1 MTIVTPEQMKY
12 LEAESDRN
20 GNTYEMLMEKAG
32 EHLAEKIISIINIE
46 KNKDKNQL
54 FDITFICGNGNNAGD
69 CFVAAR
75 YLKQHGIDSAV
86 ALLCGEPKTEI
97 AKLNFSRMNQIEI
110 ISDKNILIDRIS
122 KYKQFDEVLSC
133 PRQIIVDGAFG
144 TGFHGE
150 LPEAVRDI
158 FNTCSECD
166 IVIAVDVP
174 SGGDCRNGKVSDGT
188 LKADYTIT
196 FGFEKFG
203 MTQYPL
209 KEYCGE
215 ICVADIGIPIEYTDN
230 FKYKIKIM
238 CDSCLK
244 NIIPRKKPDSHKGN
258 FGRLLIVCGSEKMPG
273 ACIMAA
279 EAAARSGVGLL
290 QIAAV
295 KSITP
300 VITNRLPEAMLEP
313 LKADEDG
320 FISSHNFE
328 TIMRAAE
335 KASAVL
341 IGCGIGVTDGT
352 KELVKNLLKNLNCP
366 IILDADGINCISDS
380 IDIIRQ
386 TKSSIILTPHPAE
399 MGRLCGKSTAEVQSD
414 RLGTAMN
421 FSNEYNAV
429 VVLKGA
435 GTVIAE
441 KNNIYVNQTG
451 NPGMGKGGSGD
462 VLSGIIAS
470 FAAQGISKVDSAV
483 LGTFVHGAAGDLAA
497 SKKSMQSMIATDI
510 IGELGEVF
518 KKLI

>member
-12 LEAESDRN
+12 LEKEADRN
-20 GNTYEMLMEKAG
+20 GNTYEMLMEKSG
-32 EHLAEKIISIINIE
+32 ECLAEKIIHIINIE
-46 KNKDKNQL
+46 KNKNKNRL
-54 FDITFICGNGNNAGD
+54 FDIIFLCGNGNNAGD

-75 YLKQHGIDSAV
+75 YLKRYGIDSAA
-86 ALLCGEPKTEI
+86 ALICGEPKTEL
-97 AKLNFSRMNQIEI
+97 AKHNFSRLNQIEI
-110 ISDKNILIDRIS
+110 IYDKNILIDRIS
-122 KYKQFDEVLSC
+122 KYKQSDETLSC
-133 PRQIIVDGAFG
+133 PYQIIVDGIFG

-150 LPEAVRDI
+150 LSEEIREI
-158 FNTCSECD
+158 FSACVESN

-174 SGGDCRNGKVSDGT
+174 SGGDCRNGKISEGT

-215 ICVADIGIPIEYTDN
+215 IFIADIGIPEQYTHN

-238 CDSCLK
+238 CDSHLK
-244 NIIPRKKPDSHKGN
+244 SLIPRKKPDSHKGN

-290 QIAAV
+290 QIATV
-295 KSITP
+295 KSITN
-300 VITNRLPEAMLEP
+300 VITSRLPEAMFEP
-313 LKADEDG
+313 LKSDENGYISAD
-320 FISSHNFE
+320 NFE
-328 TIMRAAE
+328 TIMSAAE

-341 IGCGIGVTDGT
+341 IGCGIGVTKDT
-352 KELVKNLLKNLNCP
+352 KEIVKNLLKNLNCP
-366 IILDADGINCISDS
+366 IILDADGINCMSDS

-470 FAAQGISKVDSAV
+470 FAAQGVSAVNSAV
-483 LGTFVHGAAGDLAA
+483 LGTFVHGAAGDSAA

-518 KKLI
+518 KKIT

>member
-1 MTIVTPEQMKY
+1 VTPEQMKY
-12 LEAESDRN
+12 LEAEADRN

-32 EHLAEKIISIINIE
+32 EHLAEKIISIINLE
-46 KNKDKNQL
+46 KNEDNNQD
-54 FDITFICGNGNNAGD
+54 FDIIFLCGNGNNAGD

-75 YLKQHGIDSAV
+75 YLKQYGIDSVA

-97 AKLNFSRMNQIEI
+97 AKLNFSRIDNIEVMYEFNKCI
-110 ISDKNILIDRIS
+110 DKLSDS
-122 KYKQFDEVLSC
+122 K
-133 PRQIIVDGAFG
+133 RNRIIVDGVFG

-150 LPEAVRDI
+150 LPEEVREV
-158 FNTCSECD
+158 FSACRESD

-174 SGGDCRNGKVSDGT
+174 SGGDCRNGQVSDGT
-188 LKADYTIT
+188 LKADHTVT
-196 FGFEKFG
+196 FGFIKFG

-215 ICVADIGIPIEYTDN
+215 ICVADIGIPEEYADN
-230 FKYKIKIM
+230 FKYKIKVM
-238 CDSCLK
+238 CDSKLK

-258 FGRLLIVCGSEKMPG
+258 YGRLLIVCGSEKMPG

-279 EAAARSGVGLL
+279 EASARSGVGLL
-290 QIAAV
+290 QIATV

-313 LKADEDG
+313 LEADENG
-320 FISSHNFE
+320 YISSDNFE
-328 TIMRAAE
+328 KIMSAAE

-341 IGCGIGVTDGT
+341 IGCGLGVTNGT
-352 KELVKNLLKNLNCP
+352 IELVKNLLKNLNCP

-399 MGRLCGKSTAEVQSD
+399 MGRLCGRNTAEIQSD

-421 FSNEYNAV
+421 FSNEYNAT

-470 FAAQGISKVDSAV
+470 FAAQGISTVDSAV

-510 IGELGEVF
+510 IGELGEVL
-518 KKLI
+518 KKLT